1 MSSARDLLVVAGEA
15 SGDRAG
21 AAVVAQLDRAGTRT
35 FGMGGG
41 ALERE
46 GTELV
51 ADLRD
56 TTALGVGEVA
66 RRAFGVARAFTRLRS
81 AIAKR
86 KPSAALLVNYTEFN
100 TRLAAV
106 LWDSGTRVLWY
117 GAPQVWAWRS
127 GRVAPLRRHLDR
139 MAVMLPFEEPL
150 WRGFGVDAHY
160 VGHPSLEER
169 RGENAPPLDDAR
181 RRAREM
187 LGLTQ
192 RAPAVAIL
200 PGSRPHE
207 VRRLLTRMLAAYE
220 NVRRDLASIDARV
233 LLAPSLDTKTKEWAR
248 ATADSF
254 HVDVTDV
261 DARAGMSYT
270 LPAFDAALCAS
281 GTASLECVLARC
293 IPIVCYRVGLATE
306 PIARAFVST
315 PWVALPNIL
324 LQRTA
329 FPELLQRHAT
339 SARME
344 DSLVKVLEERV
355 NYLAACAEVE
365 SALGLE
371 YSASSRVARM
381 IEPWL
386 GRRVA

>member
-1 MSSARDLLVVAGEA
+1 MTRGERELLVVAGEA

-21 AAVVAQLDRAGTRT
+21 AAVVAHLKGVKI

-46 GTELV
+46 GVELV

-66 RRAFGVARAFTRLRS
+66 RRAYGVARAFARIRA
-81 AIAKR
+81 AIAR
-86 KPSAALLVNYTEFN
+86 RRPAAALLVNYTEFN
-100 TRLAAV
+100 SRLAST
-106 LWDSGTRVLWY
+106 LWENGTRVLWY

-139 MAVMLPFEEPL
+139 MAVMLPFEEAL

-169 RGENAPPLDDAR
+169 RGDDAPPLDDAR

-187 LGLTQ
+187 LGMTQ
-192 RAPAVAIL
+192 LAPAVAIV

-207 VRRLLTRMLAAYE
+207 VRRLLARMLGAYE
-220 NVRRDLASIDARV
+220 TVRRDLASIDARV
-233 LLAPSLDTKTKEWAR
+233 LLAPSLDAKTKAWAR
-248 ATADSF
+248 ATAETF
-254 HVDVTDV
+254 RVDVTDV

-281 GTASLECVLARC
+281 GTASLECALARA

-306 PIARAFVST
+306 PFARAFVTT

-329 FPELLQRHAT
+329 FPELLQRHAS

-344 DSLVKVLEERV
+344 DALVKVLDERV

-365 SALGLE
+365 SALGVK
-371 YSASSRVARM
+371 YGASREVARM

-386 GRRVA
+386 KQRAS